1 MLGIR
6 SKRFGLALLA
16 LTLPVST
23 AFAAS
28 PRLID
33 VPKGTVGKVAFA
45 LGRQAGINI
54 AIRDPSILGR
64 PAPALRGRM
73 TGDAALARLAAA
85 AGLRVKAV
93 GSGSYIL
100 VAAEPHAAPARR
112 PSSQEPAAAE
122 VLEPQAEP
130 EQLIVV
136 TASKRDT
143 IAPRFAGQWTQI
155 DGKELVGWGVVGTEA
170 IEARSVGF
178 SSTHL
183 GSGRNKLFIR
193 GIADS
198 SFSGPT
204 QSPVG
209 QYVGDMRLGYNGPD
223 PDIRLVD
230 IQSVEVLEGPQ
241 GTLYGSGSL
250 GGIVL
255 LKPVAPKRG
264 ETAGKVSIGVS
275 ATRHG
280 DPGYDASGIVNAPLW
295 DGAAI
300 RAVGYHSVDGGYV
313 DNLATGEHDIN
324 RLTTD
329 GGRATL
335 SVDIAPGWSVDAS
348 GIGQRIHGDDSQY
361 TDRDSR
367 LARRSEVDQ
376 PFTSRFAMG
385 SVAIRKDDGPIRAR
399 STTGFTRQRVNENFD
414 ASIGD
419 RVRQLGQQ
427 SRARSI
433 SNETRV
439 WRPMADGYS
448 WLAGFSS
455 IVHHYD
461 VSREVR
467 EDGTEIDLAGVDNR
481 VRETTVYGEVGVKLL
496 EGLEASAGARYTIS
510 DLSGIGRHLNP
521 LAAAARGGDSAE
533 RKERRLL
540 PSFALLA
547 RPIDRLTLYGRYQQG
562 FRPGGL
568 SIESDFVRAYRN
580 DRLATIEAGVR
591 YGTPER
597 DPFDLQGSVTR
608 SKWYDIQADFI
619 DAGGLPST
627 DNIGDGR
634 VWTVTLNGGAQ
645 LSDALRLEAGVAW
658 NDGKITRPSENFLL
672 LMADAKQGGGEMRIP
687 NIARVAARGA
697 IDWSHDIGGGQSL
710 KASGYVRYVGKSRL
724 GVGPRL
730 GDAQGDY
737 LDSGLSIRIGDERR
751 AWSLTVTNLAD
762 QVGNRFAFGAPLSG
776 ERDQITPLRPQTFRL
791 GFEAAF

>member
-1 MLGIR
+1 MLRIR
-6 SKRFGLALLA
+6 SKRFGLALIA

-33 VPKGTVGKVAFA
+33 VPKGTVGKVAFD

-85 AGLRVKAV
+85 TGLRVKAV
-93 GSGSYIL
+93 GSGSYVL
-100 VAAEPHAAPARR
+100 VTAERRTAPPRRPPSPAAAPAA
-112 PSSQEPAAAE
+112 P
-122 VLEPQAEP
+122 AEP
-130 EQLIVV
+130 EATPEQIIVV

-143 IAPRFAGQWTQI
+143 IAPRFAGQWTRI
-155 DGKELVGWGVVGTEA
+155 DGKELEGWGVVGTEA

-255 LKPVAPKRG
+255 LKPVAPQRG
-264 ETAGKVSIGVS
+264 ETAGRINIGLS
-275 ATRHG
+275 LTRHG
-280 DPGYDASGIVNAPLW
+280 DPGYDASGIFNTPLW
-295 DGAAI
+295 DGAAL
-300 RAVGYHSVDGGYV
+300 RTVGYHSVDGGYV

-329 GGRATL
+329 GGRATV
-335 SVDIAPGWSVDAS
+335 SVDIAPGWSVEVS
-348 GIGQRIHGDDSQY
+348 GIAQRIHGEDSQY
-361 TDRDSR
+361 ADRDAPHLS
-367 LARRSEVDQ
+367 RRSEVDQ

-385 SVAIRKDDGPIRAR
+385 SFAVRKDDGSIRVR
-399 STTGFTRQRVNENFD
+399 STTGFTRQRVTENFD

-439 WRPMADGYS
+439 WRPMANGYS

-467 EDGTEIDLAGVDNR
+467 EDGAEIDLAGVDNR
-481 VRETTVYGEVGVKLL
+481 ARETTVYGEIGVKII
-496 EGLEASAGARYTIS
+496 EGVEASAGARYTIS

-521 LAAAARGGDSAE
+521 LAAAARGGDSAKRE
-533 RKERRLL
+533 ERRLL

-547 RPIDRLTLYGRYQQG
+547 RPIDKLTLYGRYQQG

-580 DRLATIEAGVR
+580 DRLATVETGLR

-619 DAGGLPST
+619 DAAGLPST

-645 LSDALRLEAGVAW
+645 LTEALRIEAGVAW
-658 NDGKITRPSENFLL
+658 NDGKITRPSENFML
-672 LMADAKQGGGEMRIP
+672 LMAAGPSGDMRIP

-697 IDWSHDIGGGQSL
+697 IDWSRDIGRGQTL

-730 GDAQGDY
+730 GDTQGDY
-737 LDSGLSIRIGDERR
+737 FDSGLSLRLGDERR
-751 AWSLTVTNLAD
+751 AWSLSVTNLAD

>member
-1 MLGIR
+1 MLRIR
-6 SKRFGLALLA
+6 SKRFGLALFA

-33 VPKGTVGKVAFA
+33 VPKGTVGKVAFD

-85 AGLRVKAV
+85 TGLRVKAV
-93 GSGSYIL
+93 GSGSYVL
-100 VAAEPHAAPARR
+100 VTAERRAPPPRR
-112 PSSQEPAAAE
+112 SPPPAAAPTTQA
-122 VLEPQAEP
+122 EPQAAP
-130 EQLIVV
+130 EQIIVV

-143 IAPRFAGQWTQI
+143 IAPRFAGQWTRI
-155 DGKELVGWGVVGTEA
+155 DGSELDGWGVVGTEA

-255 LKPVAPKRG
+255 LKPVAPKRN
-264 ETAGKVSIGVS
+264 ETGGQISVGLSL
-275 ATRHG
+275 TRHG
-280 DPGYDASGIVNAPLW
+280 DPGYDASGIFNMPLW
-295 DGAAI
+295 AGAAL

-335 SVDIAPGWSVDAS
+335 SVDIAPGWSIDVS
-348 GIGQRIHGDDSQY
+348 GIGQRIHGEDSQY
-361 TDRDSR
+361 ADRDSP

-385 SVAIRKDDGPIRAR
+385 SVAIRKDDGAIRVR
-399 STTGFTRQRVNENFD
+399 STTGLTRQRVDENFD

-427 SRARSI
+427 SKARSL

-533 RKERRLL
+533 RKERPLL
-540 PSFALLA
+540 PSFSLLA

-580 DRLATIEAGVR
+580 DRLATIEAGFR
-591 YGTPER
+591 LGTPER
-597 DPFDLQGSVTR
+597 DRFDLQGSVTR

-645 LSDALRLEAGVAW
+645 LSQALRLEAGVAW

-672 LMADAKQGGGEMRIP
+672 LMAGPGPSGEMRIP

-697 IDWSHDIGGGQSL
+697 IDWSRDIGGGQSL

-730 GDAQGDY
+730 GDSQGDY
-737 LDSGLSIRIGDERR
+737 LDSGLSVRIGDDRR
-751 AWSLTVTNLAD
+751 AWSLTITNLAD

>member
-1 MLGIR
+1 VLRIR
-6 SKRFGLALLA
+6 SKRFGLALIA

-54 AIRDPSILGR
+54 AIRDPAILGR
-64 PAPALRGRM
+64 TAPALRGRM
-73 TGDAALARLAAA
+73 TGEAALARLAAA
-85 AGLRVKAV
+85 SGLRVKTV
-93 GSGSYIL
+93 GSGSYVL
-100 VAAEPHAAPARR
+100 VAAERRAAPTR
-112 PSSQEPAAAE
+112 PSPPPPAQSSPPEPE
-122 VLEPQAEP
+122 AEP

-143 IAPRFAGQWTQI
+143 TAPRFAGQWTRI
-155 DGKELVGWGVVGTEA
+155 DGGELKGWGVVGTEA

-209 QYVGDMRLGYNGPD
+209 QYVGDMRLGYSGPD

-255 LKPVAPKRG
+255 LRPVAPHRG
-264 ETAGKVSIGVS
+264 ETSGQVSIGLS
-275 ATRHG
+275 LTRHG
-280 DPGYDASGIVNAPLW
+280 DPGYDASGIFNTPLW
-295 DGAAI
+295 DGAAL

-335 SVDIAPGWSVDAS
+335 SVDIAPGWSVDVS
-348 GIGQRIHGDDSQY
+348 GIGQRIHGEDSQY
-361 TDRDSR
+361 ADRDAPLLS
-367 LARRSEVDQ
+367 RRSEVDQ

-385 SVAIRKDDGPIRAR
+385 SLAVRKDDGPVRVR
-399 STTGFTRQRVNENFD
+399 STTGFTRQRVDENFD

-427 SRARSI
+427 SRARSV

-439 WRPMADGYS
+439 WRPMSNGYS

-467 EDGTEIDLAGVDNR
+467 EDGAEFDLAGVDNR

-496 EGLEASAGARYTIS
+496 EGLEASVGARYTIS
-510 DLSGIGRHLNP
+510 DLSGIGHHLNP

-540 PSFALLA
+540 PSFSLLA

-580 DRLATIEAGVR
+580 DRLATAEAGFR

-619 DAGGLPST
+619 DVGGLPST

-645 LSDALRLEAGVAW
+645 LSDALRIEAGIAW
-658 NDGKITRPSENFLL
+658 NDGEITRPSENFVL
-672 LMADAKQGGGEMRIP
+672 LMAAARTDGEMRIP

-697 IDWSHDIGGGQSL
+697 IDWSRDIGGGQEL

-730 GDAQGDY
+730 GDSQGDY
-737 LDSGLSIRIGDERR
+737 VDSGLSVRIGDERR

-776 ERDQITPLRPQTFRL
+776 GRDQITPLRPQTVRL